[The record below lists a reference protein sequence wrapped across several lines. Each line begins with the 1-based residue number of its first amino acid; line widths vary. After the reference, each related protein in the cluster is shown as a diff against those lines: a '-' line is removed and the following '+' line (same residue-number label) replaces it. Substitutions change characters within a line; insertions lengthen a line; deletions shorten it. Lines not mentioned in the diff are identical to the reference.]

1 MYLSLDY
8 LSTSLNMEPDSSIYT
23 DYFRITRESQEKYG
37 PRTVLFMQVGAFF
50 EIYGTKEP
58 GGEVTRSQIVEVCS
72 LCGGLA
78 MSEKKAAYGKGQL
91 VMAGFRD
98 YTLDKHVQKMMDAD
112 YTVVVYVQV
121 KTGTKFTREL
131 SNVFSPGTF
140 LSADTDSGKST
151 NNIMCIWVER
161 FGQKMVCGLATINI
175 FTGKSEMFEY
185 ETAYELTP
193 GAFDDLERAVSV
205 HCPSEVILVSDLD
218 ESKSNLVLQYSGV
231 KCRSIHRVNSCVDV
245 AASRCAEQKY
255 MRHVISAFFKEDTVD
270 VCQEFHMYPTA
281 TQAFCY
287 LLNFVQEHT
296 PSLVKNIEL
305 PTFYNASTSLVL
317 ANHTLKQLNIIDD
330 DSDTNS
336 VGQLRSVASF
346 LNKCCSALGR
356 RRFYSQL
363 VNPTFDTGWLET
375 EYAATANML
384 DAWDLVDPF
393 RKLCREICDLEKM
406 GRQLVGRK
414 LLPESVFRLYK
425 SVCQIQ
431 QIHVCL
437 AENREIIEYLIS
449 SEKTDNPFGMVET
462 WVQTVLDTISRHLCI
477 ETCAGILSQTSFDQ
491 NIIKAGVSPSLDDLV
506 KRKRENE
513 DMFDQIRVGF
523 NRIMATQEGAN
534 LNQFGKTDYVRV
546 HETEKSG
553 SSLQLTKKRSGVLKK
568 YLAEQMKS
576 DPQSKLQFGKIHVL
590 VSEIRLVAAGS
601 SNDDIEFP
609 LLTRVCREIL
619 SIKDEMNGTIAKA
632 YAEFLTAF
640 ERDALLSLT
649 HLSNYIARLDVLQCK
664 AYIARNYG
672 YTRPRIDES
681 TYSYV
686 DVQGLRHCL
695 IEQIQTSE
703 LYVAN
708 DIRMASSG
716 ILLYGT
722 NAVGKTSLIRALG
735 IAIVMA
741 QAGLYVPASNMVYRP
756 FKAIY
761 SRILGNDNLFKNL
774 STFAVEMSE
783 LRVIL
788 NHADESSL
796 VLGDE
801 LCSGTESESALS
813 IFMAGLMHLSKRGT
827 AFIFATHFHEITRF
841 AEMKALAN
849 VALKHMAVHYDRE
862 LDALVYDRVLKDG
875 QGDKVYGLEVAKS
888 LHLPDAFLEEA
899 YRIRNTYFPDARGAL
914 AAQPSPKYNAQ
925 KLRGTCE
932 KCFVELAQEV
942 HHLQEQ
948 RLADEAGFIGG
959 VYKNHPANL
968 MALCEKC
975 HREEH
980 AGAKKIIKKK
990 TTKGINARVIS
1001 EN

>member
-1 MYLSLDY
+1 
-8 LSTSLNMEPDSSIYT
+8 MEPDSSIYT

-58 GGEVTRSQIVEVCS
+58 GGEITRSPIVDVCTC
-72 LCGGLA
+72 CGGLA
-78 MSEKKAAYGKGQL
+78 ISEKKTAYGKGQL

-140 LSADTDSGKST
+140 LSSDTDSAKTT

-161 FGQKMVCGLATINI
+161 FGQKMVCGLANINI

-205 HCPSEVILVSDLD
+205 HSPCEVILVSDLD
-218 ESKSNLVLQYSGV
+218 EAKGRTVLQYSGV
-231 KCRSIHRVNSCVDV
+231 KCRSIHRVHATQDA

-255 MRHVISAFFKEDTVD
+255 LRHVITAFFKEDTVD
-270 VCQEFHMYPTA
+270 VCQEFHMYPIA

-296 PSLVKNIEL
+296 PSLVKRIDL

-330 DSDTNS
+330 AAMDT
-336 VGQLRSVASF
+336 GQQLRSVASF

-363 VNPTFDTGWLET
+363 VNPTFDTAWLET
-375 EYAATANML
+375 EYLATARML
-384 DAWDLVDPF
+384 EAWDLVDPF
-393 RKLCREICDLEKM
+393 RKICREICDLEKM
-406 GRQLVGRK
+406 GRQLVSRK
-414 LLPESVFRLYK
+414 LVPESVFRLYK

-437 AENREIIEYLIS
+437 AENREIMAYLIS
-449 SEKTDNPFGMVET
+449 SEKTDNPFNMVET

-491 NIIKAGVSPSLDDLV
+491 NIIKEGVSPSLDDLV

-523 NRIMATQEGAN
+523 NRIMATQEGVN
-534 LNQFGKTDYVRV
+534 LNNYGKTDYVRV

-609 LLTRVCREIL
+609 LLTRICREIL
-619 SIKDEMNGTIAKA
+619 SIKDEMNGAIAKA

-640 ERDALLSLT
+640 ERDALLPLT
-649 HLSNYIARLDVLQCK
+649 QLSNYISRLDVLQCK

-681 TYSYV
+681 TYSSYV
-686 DVQGLRHCL
+686 DVRGLRHCL

-708 DIRMASSG
+708 DIRMSSSG

-841 AEMKALAN
+841 AEMKALLN
-849 VALKHMAVHYDRE
+849 VELKHMAVHYDRE

-899 YRIRNTYFPDARGAL
+899 YRIRNTYFPDTRGAL

-925 KLRGTCE
+925 KLKGVCE

-948 RLADEAGFIGG
+948 RLADEAGFIEG

-980 AGAKKIIKKK
+980 ANVSSDKKIVKKK
-990 TTKGINARVIS
+990 TTKGIAVK
-1001 EN
+1001 

>member
-1 MYLSLDY
+1 
-8 LSTSLNMEPDSSIYT
+8 MESDSSIYT

-37 PRTVLFMQVGAFF
+37 LRTVLLMQVGAFF

-58 GGEVTRSQIVEVCS
+58 CGDITRSQIVEVCS

-78 MSEKKAAYGKGQL
+78 MSEKKAAYGKGQIL
-91 VMAGFRD
+91 MAGFRD
-98 YTLDKHVQKMMDAD
+98 YTLDKHVQKLMDAH
-112 YTVVVYVQV
+112 YTAVVYVQV
-121 KTGTKFTREL
+121 KTGTKITREL
-131 SNVFSPGTF
+131 ANVFSPGTF
-140 LSADTDSGKST
+140 LPSDTDNAKNT

-161 FGQKMVCGLATINI
+161 FGQTMVCGLAVVDI

-193 GAFDDLERAVSV
+193 CAFDDLERAVSV
-205 HCPSEVILVSDLD
+205 HSPSEVILVSDMD
-218 ESKSNLVLQYSGV
+218 EAKGKTVLQYSGV
-231 KCRSIHRVNSCVDV
+231 KCRSVHRVHSLVDV

-255 MRHVISAFFKEDTVD
+255 MRHVISTFFKEDTVD
-270 VCQEFHMYPTA
+270 VCQEFHMYPIA

-296 PSLVKNIEL
+296 PSLVKHIAL
-305 PTFYNASTSLVL
+305 PTFYNASTNVVL

-336 VGQLRSVASF
+336 AGHLRSVAAF

-363 VNPTFDTGWLET
+363 VNPTFDTTWLNA
-375 EYAATANML
+375 EYDATAKML
-384 DAWDLVDPF
+384 AAWDLVEPF
-393 RKLCREICDLEKM
+393 RKICREICDMEKAS
-406 GRQLVGRK
+406 RQLVGRK
-414 LLPESVFRLYK
+414 LVPESVFRIYK
-425 SVCQIQ
+425 TVGLIQ

-437 AENREIIEYLIS
+437 AEEREIMAYLI
-449 SEKTDNPFGMVET
+449 SEKTDDPNRMVEQWT
-462 WVQTVLDTISRHLCI
+462 ANVLNTVSGHLCI
-477 ETCAGILSQTSFDQ
+477 DKCAGVLSQTSFDQ
-491 NIIKAGVSPSLDDLV
+491 NIIKEGVAPSLDDLV

-513 DMFDQIRVGF
+513 DMFDQIRSGF
-523 NRIMATQEGAN
+523 NRIMATQETSN
-534 LNQFGKTDYVRV
+534 LNNYGKTDYVRV

-568 YLAEQMKS
+568 YLAEMVKS
-576 DPQSKLQFGKIHVL
+576 DPQSKLQFGKIQVL
-590 VSEIRLVAAGS
+590 VSEIRLVSAGS

-609 LLTRVCREIL
+609 LLTRICREIL
-619 SIKDEMNGTIAKA
+619 SIKDEMNGAIAKA
-632 YAEFLTAF
+632 YAEFLLAF
-640 ERDALLSLT
+640 ERDALVDLT
-649 HLSNYIARLDVLQCK
+649 HLSNYVARLDVLQCK
-664 AYIARNYG
+664 AYIARTYG
-672 YTRPRIDES
+672 YNRPQMDGS
-681 TYSYV
+681 GSSSYV

-695 IEQIQTSE
+695 IEQIQTNE

-708 DIRMASSG
+708 DISLGKHPAG

-735 IAIVMA
+735 VSVVMA
-741 QAGLYVPASNMVYRP
+741 QAGLYVPAAKFVYSP

-788 NHADESSL
+788 NNADESSL

-801 LCSGTESESALS
+801 LCSGTETESALS

-827 AFIFATHFHEITRF
+827 KFLFATHFHEITRF
-841 AEMKALAN
+841 DEMKALTN
-849 VALKHMAVHYDRE
+849 VALKHMAVHYDRA

-888 LHLPDAFLEEA
+888 LHLPDAFLDEA

-914 AAQPSPKYNAQ
+914 CASPSPKYSAQ

-932 KCFVELAQEV
+932 KCFAALAEEV

-948 RLADEAGFIGG
+948 RLADDAGFIGG
-959 VYKNHPANL
+959 VHKNHPANL
-968 MALCEKC
+968 LALCERC

-980 AGAKKIIKKK
+980 ATAAKKIVKKK
-990 TTKGINARVIS
+990 TTKGINVRVVS
-1001 EN
+1001 KN

>member
-1 MYLSLDY
+1 
-8 LSTSLNMEPDSSIYT
+8 MEPDSSIYT

-58 GGEVTRSQIVEVCS
+58 GGEITRSQIVDVCS

-78 MSEKKAAYGKGQL
+78 MSEKKAAYGKGQIL
-91 VMAGFRD
+91 MAGFRD

-112 YTVVVYVQV
+112 YTAVVYVQV
-121 KTGTKFTREL
+121 KTGVKITREL

-140 LSADTDSGKST
+140 LPSDTDSGKTT

-193 GAFDDLERAVSV
+193 CAFDDLERAVSV

-218 ESKSNLVLQYSGV
+218 EPQGKTVLQYSGV

-245 AASRCAEQKY
+245 AASRCTEQKY
-255 MRHVISAFFKEDTVD
+255 MRHVISAFFKEDTAD
-270 VCQEFHMYPTA
+270 VCQEFHMYPIA

-296 PSLVKNIEL
+296 PSLVKNIAL
-305 PTFYNASTSLVL
+305 PTFYNASTTVVL

-336 VGQLRSVASF
+336 AGNLRSVAAF

-363 VNPTFDTGWLET
+363 VNPTFDPVWLNS
-375 EYAATANML
+375 EYDATAKML
-384 DAWDLVDPF
+384 EAWDLVDPF
-393 RKLCREICDLEKM
+393 RKICREICDMEKM
-406 GRQLVGRK
+406 GRQLVSRK
-414 LLPESVFRLYK
+414 LVPESVFRLYK
-425 SVCQIQ
+425 SVVQIQ
-431 QIHVCL
+431 QINVCL
-437 AENREIIEYLIS
+437 AESREIMAYLI
-449 SEKTDNPFGMVET
+449 SEKTDDPNRIVET
-462 WVQTVLDTISRHLCI
+462 WTTTVLDTISRHLCVDK
-477 ETCAGILSQTSFDQ
+477 CAGILSQTSFDQ
-491 NIIKAGVSPSLDDLV
+491 NIIKEGVSPSLDDLV

-513 DMFDQIRVGF
+513 DMFDQIRSGF
-523 NRIMATQEGAN
+523 NRIMALQEAGGNAPSRTPYSAGGAY
-534 LNQFGKTDYVRV
+534 GKTDYVRV

-590 VSEIRLVAAGS
+590 VSEIHLVSAGS

-609 LLTRVCREIL
+609 LLNRICREIL

-632 YAEFLTAF
+632 YAEFLAAF
-640 ERDALLSLT
+640 ERDALVDLT

-664 AYIARNYG
+664 AYIARTYG
-672 YTRPRIDES
+672 YTRPFIDDS
-681 TYSYV
+681 TQPSYV

-708 DIRMASSG
+708 DIRLASSG

-735 IAIVMA
+735 VAVIMA
-741 QAGLYVPASNMVYRP
+741 QAGLYVPAAKFVYRP
-756 FKAIY
+756 YKAIY

-813 IFMAGLMHLSKRGT
+813 IFMAGLMHLSSCKS

-841 AEMKALAN
+841 AEMQALTN

-888 LHLPDAFLEEA
+888 LHLPDAFLDEA

-914 AAQPSPKYNAQ
+914 CASPSPKYNAQ

-932 KCFVELAQEV
+932 KCFSALAEEV

-959 VYKNHPANL
+959 VHKNHPGNL

-980 AGAKKIIKKK
+980 AITKPKIVKKK
-990 TTKGINARVIS
+990 TTKGIAMK
-1001 EN
+1001 